1 MDLAGGVDVHP
12 LADEWRSFSDARPGD
27 VDAVLGYLF
36 AFRRVTGLAASGVH
50 PKARFY
56 RNAEEMFALTS
67 WVEVMIGQRIL
78 PRTYHPAVDQL
89 SDAELRQLV
98 EGVQRVIAACVEAMP
113 MHQQFIA
120 RHCAAV

>member
-1 MDLAGGVDVHP
+1 L
-12 LADEWRSFSDARPGD
+12 
-27 VDAVLGYLF
+27 
-36 AFRRVTGLAASGVH
+36 
-50 PKARFY
+50 
-56 RNAEEMFALTS
+56 FALTS

-89 SDAELRQLV
+89 SEAELRQLM
-98 EGVQRVIAACVEAMP
+98 EGVRRVITACVEAMP